1 VQGLLKRARSPK
13 RRAEYEAKLHCPPL
27 PKALGHVWNAFHRLR
42 RRKGS
47 NGFALSPIGWPD
59 IDAFVRFSG
68 VRLTP
73 WEVELVEDLDNLF
86 LANAIA
92 RETEEDQDA

>member
-1 VQGLLKRARSPK
+1 
-13 RRAEYEAKLHCPPL
+13 
-27 PKALGHVWNAFHRLR
+27 
-42 RRKGS
+42 
-47 NGFALSPIGWPD
+47 
-59 IDAFVRFSG
+59 VRFSG

-92 RETEEDQDA
+92 QDKSEDKTEEDQDA